1 MCFPTSGNEDPD
13 RKGQI
18 MLTPEYLFRVTEGAE
33 KISSDM
39 HRNIMDMI
47 IERMMARLGRGE
59 DYLLTATDRWQIQV
73 LQESGY
79 LLEDIQK
86 EIADKTKKQESE
98 LKSVFEEAG
107 IKAIER
113 DDAIYRAV
121 GLSPVPLLQSPAL
134 LRILERDYNATLGE
148 WQNLTRTTADEAQ
161 KLFINEV
168 DNAYH
173 MVSSGAVSYTKAVRD
188 AVERIAKQGV
198 KISYPSGREVSI
210 ESATMTAVRT
220 GVGQC
225 AGAVSMKRMEEM
237 DWDIIL
243 VSAHVG
249 ARTGDG
255 GMNPTNHFWW
265 QGKFYSRTGRDKRFP
280 DFRTSTGYGTVTGL
294 CGVNCR
300 HSFGSGDGENNPYHD
315 LDLSSEDNIKAEER
329 AKKQRLLERRIRNS
343 KRELQNLQTAIDG
356 CGDDKFKFE
365 VQQEYDRKSAVLR
378 RQNKQYQ
385 QFCKDNGLKEYS
397 ERLKVAQ
404 WNRSQAVKS
413 AKAAQR
419 YIDGKGDAK

>member
-1 MCFPTSGNEDPD
+1 
-13 RKGQI
+13 
-18 MLTPEYLFRVTEGAE
+18 MLTPEYLFHVTEGAE
-33 KISSDM
+33 KIASDM
-39 HRNIMDMI
+39 HRNIMDLI
-47 IERMMARLGRGE
+47 IERIMTRLGRGE
-59 DYLLTATDRWQIQV
+59 DYLLTATDRWQIQI

-98 LKSVFEEAG
+98 LKSAFEEAG

-113 DDAIYRAV
+113 DDTIYSAV
-121 GLSPVPLLQSPAL
+121 GLYPTPLLQSPAL
-134 LRILERDYNATLGE
+134 LRIMERNYNATLGE
-148 WQNLTRTTADEAQ
+148 WKNLTRTTANEAQ

-168 DNAYH
+168 DNAYR
-173 MVSSGAVSYTKAVRD
+173 MVSSGAVSYAKAVRD

-198 KISYPSGREVSI
+198 KISYPSGREISI

-225 AGAVSMKRMEEM
+225 AGAVAMKRMEEM
-237 DWDIIL
+237 NWDIIL
-243 VSAHVG
+243 VTAHVG

-255 GMNPTNHFWW
+255 GENPTNHFWW

-300 HSFGSGDGENNPYHD
+300 HSFGSGDGENNPYAD
-315 LDLSSEDNIKAEER
+315 INLSSEDNIKAEER
-329 AKKQRLLERRIRNS
+329 AKKQRLMERRIRNS
-343 KRELQNLQTAIDG
+343 KREIQNLQTAIDAS
-356 CGDDKFKFE
+356 GDDKLKFE
-365 VQQEYDRKSAVLR
+365 LQQMYDRKSTVLR
-378 RQNKQYQ
+378 RQNKQYRD
-385 QFCKDNGLKEYS
+385 FCKDYGLKEYS
-397 ERLKVAQ
+397 ERLRVAQ
-404 WNRSQAVKS
+404 WDRSQAVKS

-419 YIDGKGDAK
+419 YLNAKGDAK

>member
-1 MCFPTSGNEDPD
+1 MRILNDLHDYGL
-13 RKGQI
+13 
-18 MLTPEYLFRVTEGAE
+18 MLTPEYLFHVTEGSD

-47 IERMMARLGRGE
+47 LERMMARLGRGE

-107 IKAIER
+107 IKAVER

-121 GLSPVPLLQSPAL
+121 GLSPTPLLQSPAL
-134 LRILERDYNATLGE
+134 LRIMERDYNATLGE

-173 MVSSGAVSYTKAVRD
+173 MVSSGAVSYTKAVTD

-225 AGAVSMKRMEEM
+225 AGAVAMKRMEEM

-255 GMNPTNHFWW
+255 GENPTNHFWW

-315 LDLSSEDNIKAEER
+315 LDLSSEENIKAEER

-356 CGDDKFKFE
+356 CGDKKLKFKL
-365 VQQEYDRKSAVLR
+365 QQEYDRKSAVLR

-419 YIDGKGDAK
+419 YIDSKGK

>member
-1 MCFPTSGNEDPD
+1 
-13 RKGQI
+13 
-18 MLTPEYLFRVTEGAE
+18 MLTPEYLFHVTEGAE
-33 KISSDM
+33 KIASDM

-47 IERMMARLGRGE
+47 IERIMTRLGRGE
-59 DYLLTATDRWQIQV
+59 DYLLTATDRWQIQI

-98 LKSVFEEAG
+98 LKSAFEEAG

-113 DDAIYRAV
+113 DDTIYRAV
-121 GLSPVPLLQSPAL
+121 GLSPTPLLQSPAL
-134 LRILERDYNATLGE
+134 LRIMERDYNSTLGE
-148 WQNLTRTTADEAQ
+148 WQNLTRTTANEAQ

-168 DNAYH
+168 DNAYR

-188 AVERIAKQGV
+188 AVERVAKQGV
-198 KISYPSGREVSI
+198 KISYPSGREISI

-225 AGAVSMKRMEEM
+225 AGAIAMKRMEEM

-249 ARTGDG
+249 ARTGDSG
-255 GMNPTNHFWW
+255 NNPTNHFWW
-265 QGKFYSRTGRDKRFP
+265 QGKFYSRTGKDKRFP

-300 HSFGSGDGENNPYHD
+300 HSFGSGDGENNPYTD
-315 LDLSSEDNIKAEER
+315 LNVSSENNIKAEET
-329 AKKQRLLERRIRNS
+329 AKKQRLLEMRVRNS
-343 KRELQNLQTAIDG
+343 KREIQNLQTAIDG
-356 CGDDKFKFE
+356 CGDEKLKFE
-365 VQQEYDRKSAVLR
+365 LQQEYDRKSAVLR

-397 ERLKVAQ
+397 ERLRVAQ

-419 YIDGKGDAK
+419 YINAKGK

>member
-1 MCFPTSGNEDPD
+1 
-13 RKGQI
+13 
-18 MLTPEYLFRVTEGAE
+18 MLTPEYLFHVTEGAE
-33 KISSDM
+33 KIASDM
-39 HRNIMDMI
+39 HKNIMDMI
-47 IERMMARLGRGE
+47 IERIMTRLGRGE
-59 DYLLTATDRWQIQV
+59 DYLLTATDRWQIQI

-98 LKSVFEEAG
+98 LKSAFEEAG

-121 GLSPVPLLQSPAL
+121 GLYPTPLLQSPAL
-134 LRILERDYNATLGE
+134 LRIMERNYNATLGE
-148 WQNLTRTTADEAQ
+148 WRNLTRTTANEAQ

-198 KISYPSGREVSI
+198 KISYPSGREISI

-225 AGAVSMKRMEEM
+225 AGAVAMKRMEEM
-237 DWDIIL
+237 NWDIIL

-255 GMNPTNHFWW
+255 GENPTNHFWW
-265 QGKFYSRTGRDKRFP
+265 QGKFYSRTGKDKRFL
-280 DFRTSTGYGTVTGL
+280 DFRASTGYGTVTGL

-300 HSFGSGDGENNPYHD
+300 HSFGSGDGENNPYAD
-315 LDLSSEDNIKAEER
+315 INLSSEENIKAEER
-329 AKKQRLLERRIRNS
+329 AKKQRLMERRIRNS
-343 KRELQNLQTAIDG
+343 KREIQNLQTAIDAG
-356 CGDDKFKFE
+356 GDDKLKFKL
-365 VQQEYDRKSAVLR
+365 QQMYDRKSAVLR
-378 RQNKQYQ
+378 RQNKQYRD
-385 QFCKDNGLKEYS
+385 FCKDYGLKEYS
-397 ERLKVAQ
+397 ERLRVAQ
-404 WNRSQAVKS
+404 WDRSQAVKS

-419 YIDGKGDAK
+419 YINAKGDAK

>member
-1 MCFPTSGNEDPD
+1 
-13 RKGQI
+13 
-18 MLTPEYLFRVTEGAE
+18 MLTPEYLFHVTEGAE
-33 KISSDM
+33 KIASDM

-47 IERMMARLGRGE
+47 IKRIMTRLGRGE
-59 DYLLTATDRWQIQV
+59 DYLLTATDRWQIQI

-98 LKSVFEEAG
+98 LKSAFEEAG

-113 DDAIYRAV
+113 DDTIYRAV
-121 GLSPVPLLQSPAL
+121 GLSPTPLLQSPAL
-134 LRILERDYNATLGE
+134 LRIMERDYNSTLGE
-148 WQNLTRTTADEAQ
+148 WQNLTRTTANEAQ

-168 DNAYH
+168 DNAYR

-188 AVERIAKQGV
+188 AVERVAKQGV
-198 KISYPSGREVSI
+198 NISYPSGREISI

-225 AGAVSMKRMEEM
+225 AGAIAMKRMEEM

-249 ARTGDG
+249 ARIGDG
-255 GMNPTNHFWW
+255 GNNPTNHFWW

-315 LDLSSEDNIKAEER
+315 LDLSSEDNIRAEER
-329 AKKQRLLERRIRNS
+329 AKKQRILERRIRNS
-343 KRELQNLQTAIDG
+343 KRGLQNLQTAIDG
-356 CGDDKFKFE
+356 CGDDKLKFE
-365 VQQEYDRKSAVLR
+365 LQQEYDRKSAVLR

-385 QFCKDNGLKEYS
+385 QFCKDNNLKEYS
-397 ERLKVAQ
+397 ERLRVAQ
-404 WNRSQAVKS
+404 WDRLQAVKS

-419 YIDGKGDAK
+419 YLDGKGDVK

>member
-1 MCFPTSGNEDPD
+1 
-13 RKGQI
+13 
-18 MLTPEYLFRVTEGAE
+18 MLTPEYLFHVTEGAE
-33 KISSDM
+33 KITSDM
-39 HRNIMDMI
+39 HKNIMDMI
-47 IERMMARLGRGE
+47 VERIMVRIGRGE
-59 DYLLTATDRWQIQV
+59 DYLLTATDRWQIQI

-79 LLEDIQK
+79 LLEDIQT
-86 EIADKTKKQESE
+86 EIADKTKKQERE
-98 LKSVFEEAG
+98 LKSAFEEAG

-121 GLSPVPLLQSPAL
+121 GLSPTNLLQSPAL
-134 LRILERDYNATLGE
+134 LRILERDYTATLGE
-148 WQNLTRTTADEAQ
+148 WHNLTRTTADEAQ

-173 MVSSGAVSYTKAVRD
+173 MVSSGAISYTKAVTD

-198 KISYPSGREVSI
+198 KISYPSGREISI

-225 AGAVSMKRMEEM
+225 AGAIAMKRMEEM

-255 GMNPTNHFWW
+255 GNNPTNHFWW

-300 HSFGSGDGENNPYHD
+300 HSFGSGDGENNPYAD
-315 LDLSSEDNIKAEER
+315 INLSSEDNIKAEER
-329 AKKQRLLERRIRNS
+329 AKKQRLMERRIRNS
-343 KRELQNLQTAIDG
+343 KREIQNLQTAIDAS
-356 CGDDKFKFE
+356 GDDKLKFKL
-365 VQQEYDRKSAVLR
+365 QQMYDRKSAVLR
-378 RQNKQYQ
+378 RQNKQYRD
-385 QFCKDNGLKEYS
+385 FCKDYGLKEYA
-397 ERLKVAQ
+397 ERLRVAQ
-404 WNRSQAVKS
+404 WDRSQAVKS

-419 YIDGKGDAK
+419 YLNAKGGAK

>member
-1 MCFPTSGNEDPD
+1 
-13 RKGQI
+13 
-18 MLTPEYLFRVTEGAE
+18 MLTPEYLFHVTEGAE

-47 IERMMARLGRGE
+47 IERMMERLGRGE

-98 LKSVFEEAG
+98 LKSAFEEAG

-113 DDAIYRAV
+113 DDTIYRTV
-121 GLSPVPLLQSPAL
+121 GLSPTPLLQSPAL
-134 LRILERDYNATLGE
+134 LRIMERDYNSTLGE
-148 WQNLTRTTADEAQ
+148 WQNLTRTTANEAQ

-168 DNAYH
+168 DNAYR

-188 AVERIAKQGV
+188 AVERVAKQGV
-198 KISYPSGREVSI
+198 KISYPSGREISI

-225 AGAVSMKRMEEM
+225 AGAIAMKRMEEM

-249 ARTGDG
+249 ARTGDSG
-255 GMNPTNHFWW
+255 NNPTNHFWW
-265 QGKFYSRTGRDKRFP
+265 QGKFYSRTGKDKRFP

-300 HSFGSGDGENNPYHD
+300 HSFGSGDGENNPYTD
-315 LDLSSEDNIKAEER
+315 LNVSSENNIKAEET
-329 AKKQRLLERRIRNS
+329 AKKQRLLERRVRNS
-343 KRELQNLQTAIDG
+343 KREIQNLQTAIDG
-356 CGDDKFKFE
+356 CGDEKLKFE
-365 VQQEYDRKSAVLR
+365 LQQEYDRKSAVLR

-397 ERLKVAQ
+397 ERLRVAQ

-419 YIDGKGDAK
+419 YINAKGK

>member
-1 MCFPTSGNEDPD
+1 
-13 RKGQI
+13 
-18 MLTPEYLFRVTEGAE
+18 MLTPEYLFHVTEGAE
-33 KISSDM
+33 KIASDM

-47 IERMMARLGRGE
+47 IERIMTRLGRGE
-59 DYLLTATDRWQIQV
+59 DYLLTATDRWQIQI

-98 LKSVFEEAG
+98 LKSAFEEAG

-113 DDAIYRAV
+113 DDTIYRAV
-121 GLSPVPLLQSPAL
+121 GLSPTPLLQSPAL
-134 LRILERDYNATLGE
+134 LRIMERDYNSTLGE
-148 WQNLTRTTADEAQ
+148 WQNLTRTTANEAQ

-168 DNAYH
+168 DNAYR

-188 AVERIAKQGV
+188 AVERVAKQGV
-198 KISYPSGREVSI
+198 KISYPSGREISI

-225 AGAVSMKRMEEM
+225 AGAIAMKRMEEM

-255 GMNPTNHFWW
+255 GNNQTNHFWW
-265 QGKFYSRTGRDKRFP
+265 QGKFYSRTGRDKRLS

-300 HSFGSGDGENNPYHD
+300 HSFGAGDGENNPYAD
-315 LDLSSEDNIKAEER
+315 INLSSEDNIKAEER
-329 AKKQRLLERRIRNS
+329 EKKQRLMERRIRNS
-343 KRELQNLQTAIDG
+343 KREIQNLQTAIDAS
-356 CGDDKFKFE
+356 GDDKLKFE
-365 VQQEYDRKSAVLR
+365 LQQMYDRKSAVLR
-378 RQNKQYQ
+378 RQNKQYRDY
-385 QFCKDNGLKEYS
+385 CKENDLKEYS
-397 ERLKVAQ
+397 ERLRIAQ
-404 WNRSQAVKS
+404 WDRSQAVKS

-419 YIDGKGDAK
+419 YIKSKGK

>member
-1 MCFPTSGNEDPD
+1 
-13 RKGQI
+13 

-39 HRNIMDMI
+39 HRNIMNMI

-79 LLEDIQK
+79 LLEDIHK

-121 GLSPVPLLQSPAL
+121 GLSPTPLLQSPAL
-134 LRILERDYNATLGE
+134 IRILERDYNSTLGE
-148 WQNLTRTTADEAQ
+148 WQNLTRTTANEAQ

-168 DNAYH
+168 DNAYR
-173 MVSSGAVSYTKAVRD
+173 MVSSGAVSYTKTVRD

-225 AGAVSMKRMEEM
+225 AGAVAMKRMEEM

-249 ARTGDG
+249 ARTGDSG
-255 GMNPTNHFWW
+255 NNPTNHFWW
-265 QGKFYSRTGRDKRFP
+265 QGKFYSRTGLDKRFP
-280 DFRTSTGYGTVTGL
+280 DFRTTTGYGTVTGL

-300 HSFGSGDGENNPYHD
+300 HSFGAGDGENNPYHN

-343 KRELQNLQTAIDG
+343 KRELQNLQTAIDE
-356 CGDDKFKFE
+356 CGDDKLKFE
-365 VQQEYDRKSAVLR
+365 LQQGYDRKSEVLR

-385 QFCKDNGLKEYS
+385 QFCKDNGLKEYA
-397 ERLKVAQ
+397 ERLRIAQ
-404 WNRSQAVKS
+404 WDRSQAVKS

-419 YIDGKGDAK
+419 YLNAKGDAK

>member
-1 MCFPTSGNEDPD
+1 
-13 RKGQI
+13 

-47 IERMMARLGRGE
+47 LERMMARLGRGE

-86 EIADKTKKQESE
+86 EIADKTKKQEIE

-121 GLSPVPLLQSPAL
+121 GLSPTPLLQSPAL
-134 LRILERDYNATLGE
+134 IRILERDYSATLGE
-148 WQNLTRTTADEAQ
+148 WKNLTRTTADEAQ

-168 DNAYH
+168 DNAYR

-225 AGAVSMKRMEEM
+225 AGAISMKRMEEM

-255 GMNPTNHFWW
+255 GENPTNHFWW
-265 QGKFYSRTGRDKRFP
+265 QGKFYSRTGRDERFP

-300 HSFGSGDGENNPYHD
+300 HSFGSGDGENNPYTD
-315 LDLSSEDNIKAEER
+315 FNVSSEDNIKAEET
-329 AKKQRLLERRIRNS
+329 AKKQRLLERRVRNS
-343 KRELQNLQTAIDG
+343 KREIQNLQTAIDG
-356 CGDDKFKFE
+356 CGNEKLKFE
-365 VQQEYDRKSAVLR
+365 LQQEYDRKSAVLR

-419 YIDGKGDAK
+419 YLNAKGDAK

>member
-1 MCFPTSGNEDPD
+1 
-13 RKGQI
+13 

-33 KISSDM
+33 KIASDM

-47 IERMMARLGRGE
+47 IERMMARIGRGE

-73 LQESGY
+73 LQEAGY

-98 LKSVFEEAG
+98 LKSAFEEAG

-121 GLSPVPLLQSPAL
+121 GLSPTPLLQSPSL
-134 LRILERDYNATLGE
+134 LRIIERDYTATLGE
-148 WQNLTRTTADEAQ
+148 WHNLTRTTANEAQ

-168 DNAYH
+168 DNAYR
-173 MVSSGAVSYTKAVRD
+173 MVSSGAVSYTKAVTD

-198 KISYPSGREVSI
+198 KISYLSGREISI

-225 AGAVSMKRMEEM
+225 AGAVAMKRMEEM

-255 GMNPTNHFWW
+255 GNNPTNHFWW
-265 QGKFYSRTGRDKRFP
+265 QGKFYSRAGRDKRFP
-280 DFRTSTGYGTVTGL
+280 DFQTSTGYGTVTGL

-300 HSFGSGDGENNPYHD
+300 HSFGSGDGENNPYRD
-315 LDLSSEDNIKAEER
+315 MDLSSEDNIKAEER

-343 KRELQNLQTAIDG
+343 KRELQNLQTAIDE
-356 CGDDKFKFE
+356 CGDEKLKFE
-365 VQQEYDRKSAVLR
+365 LQREYDRKSAVLR

-385 QFCKDNGLKEYS
+385 QFCKAYNLKEYS

-419 YIDGKGDAK
+419 YLDGKGDEK

>member
-1 MCFPTSGNEDPD
+1 
-13 RKGQI
+13 
-18 MLTPEYLFRVTEGAE
+18 MLTPDYLFHVTEGAE
-33 KISSDM
+33 KITSDM
-39 HRNIMDMI
+39 HKNIMDMI

-59 DYLLTATDRWQIQV
+59 DYMLTATDRWQIQV

-98 LKSVFEEAG
+98 LKSVFEDAG
-107 IKAIER
+107 IKALEH
-113 DDAIYRAV
+113 DHAIYRAA
-121 GLSPVPLLQSPAL
+121 GLSPMPLLQSPAL
-134 LRILERDYNATLGE
+134 LRILERDYNATCGE
-148 WQNLTRTTADEAQ
+148 WKNLTRTTADEAQ
-161 KLFINEV
+161 KLFVNEV

-173 MVSSGAVSYTKAVRD
+173 MVSSGAISYTQAVRD
-188 AVERIAKQGV
+188 AVERISKEGV
-198 KISYPSGREVSI
+198 KISYPSGRKVSV

-225 AGAVSMKRMEEM
+225 GGAISMKRMEEM

-249 ARTGDG
+249 ARLGDG
-255 GMNPTNHFWW
+255 GMNQTNHMWW

-280 DFRTSTGYGTVTGL
+280 DFKATTGYGTVTGL

-300 HSFGSGDGENNPYHD
+300 HSFGSGDGVNNPYND
-315 LDLSSEDNIKAEER
+315 RKIMLADNHRAEELQQR
-329 AKKQRLLERRIRNS
+329 QRLLERRVRNS
-343 KRELQNLQTAIDG
+343 KRELQNMQTAIDN
-356 CGDDKFKFE
+356 CKDNKLKFE
-365 VQQEYDRKSAVLR
+365 LQQKYDRKSAVLR

-385 QFCKDNGLKEYS
+385 QFCKDNKLKEYA
-397 ERLKVAQ
+397 ERLRVAR
-404 WNRSQAVKS
+404 WDRSQAVKS

-419 YIDGKGDAK
+419 YLNAKGDAK